1 MNSPLSIRFIYFL
14 FVSLFFILVGCSDK
28 DKNAGGTSE
37 AENSIA
43 DKTVAGVSQK
53 GPFVNG
59 STVTLHEVDG
69 ENLVQTGKTFTGKV
83 ASDKGEFKISNINL
97 EAPYALLEADGFYW
111 NEVTGR
117 RSASQIKLNAL
128 TDLEDRETANI
139 NLLTHLAYERAQWL
153 VRNKSMSVADAKA
166 QAERE
171 IFAAFGVEDV
181 PQKFEDLNI
190 FNNGEG
196 DAALLAISV
205 MMQLQSTEAVFSER
219 LADFAT
225 DLESDGVWD
234 NDKLKAEIADN
245 SFEADAGTIRKNIEA
260 WDFSDIV
267 PEFESVMEAF
277 WNDTYGLGRCTDK
290 REGAMLPDT
299 NEYSAYY
306 RSIFRC
312 LDNHWILEQKHIDGD
327 TVVFPIVELDTIE
340 ELDCTGSMYCAK
352 NCMNVMDPDL
362 GKTCSRVNTEL
373 DDGSDTYGLF
383 FTYSDSASRFSWP
396 AGDRGYGH
404 EAASRDKYGFI
415 YTIVTLGESHPYARI
430 AFEVS
435 GEEQQG
441 NDLTEWGGVCIT
453 YTANESFFINIRFP
467 DDNKATEYDY
477 YKAQLPASELLVTA
491 NIKWSDFIQ
500 EGFGIRVD
508 RDSVVTNIS
517 RIEISFEKPGAR
529 ISSKIHS
536 ISKYGTCD

>member
-1 MNSPLSIRFIYFL
+1 MNSSLSIRFIYFL
-14 FVSLFFILVGCSDK
+14 FVSLSFILVSCSDK

-59 STVTLHEVDG
+59 STVTLFEMDG
-69 ENLVQTGKTFTGKV
+69 ENLTQTGKTFTGKV

-97 EAPYALLEADGFYW
+97 GASSALLEAEGYYW
-111 NEVTGR
+111 NEVTGD

-128 TDLEDRETANI
+128 TDLDDRETANI
-139 NLLTHLAYERAQWL
+139 NLLTHLAYERTQWL
-153 VRNKSMSVADAKA
+153 VRNKSMSIADAKA
-166 QAERE
+166 QAEHE
-171 IFAAFGVEDV
+171 IFAAFGIEDV

-205 MMQLQSTEAVFSER
+205 MMQLQSTEAEFSER

-245 SFEADAGTIRKNIEA
+245 SFEADVQKIRKNIEA
-260 WDFSDIV
+260 WDFSDTV

-362 GKTCSRVNTEL
+362 GRTCSRVNTQI
-373 DDGSDTYGLF
+373 DDGSDTYGFFLF
-383 FTYSDSASRFSWP
+383 YTDSTSYLTWP
-396 AGDRGYGH
+396 AGDRGYGY
-404 EAASRDKYGFI
+404 ESTSRDKYGYMYVI
-415 YTIVTLGESHPYARI
+415 AITGDYHPYARI
-430 AFEVS
+430 GFEVS
-435 GEEQQG
+435 GAEQKG
-441 NDLTEWGGVCIT
+441 NDLAEWGGLCVT
-453 YTANESFFINIRFP
+453 YTSSDEFFVNIRFP
-467 DDNKATEYDY
+467 DDNKVVEYDY
-477 YKAQLPASELLVTA
+477 YKAKILASDTLVTA

-500 EGFGIRVD
+500 EGFGFSIA
-508 RDSVVTNIS
+508 RDSVVKNIS
-517 RIEISFEKPGAR
+517 RVEFSVEKPNAKV
-529 ISSKIHS
+529 SLKIHS
-536 ISKYGTCD
+536 IGKFGTCN

>member
-1 MNSPLSIRFIYFL
+1 MKQFKTFSLIL
-14 FVSLFFILVGCSDK
+14 FTAVFYLAGCGDDK
-28 DKNAGGTSE
+28 KTTGGSTE
-37 AENSIA
+37 AENAIA

-53 GPFVNG
+53 GPFVSG
-59 STVTLHEVDG
+59 STVTLYEVDG

-83 ASDKGEFKISNINL
+83 ASNRGEFKISNINL
-97 EAPYALLEADGFYW
+97 EASYALLEADGYYW
-111 NEVTGR
+111 NEITGE

-153 VRNKSMSVADAKA
+153 VRNKSMSIAEAKA

-171 IFAAFGVEDV
+171 IFDAFGVADNT
-181 PQKFEDLNI
+181 QKFEDLNI
-190 FNNGEG
+190 FNDGDG

-205 MMQLQSTEAVFSER
+205 MMQLDCTEAEFSER
-219 LADFAT
+219 LANFAN
-225 DLESDGVWD
+225 DLEEDGLWD
-234 NDKLKAEIADN
+234 DDARKAALADN
-245 SFEADAGTIRKNIEA
+245 AFEADVKKIRSNIET
-260 WDFSDIV
+260 WEFSDTI
-267 PEFESVMEAF
+267 PEFEPVMEYF
-277 WNDTYGLGRCTDK
+277 WNDVYGLGRCTEK

-299 NEYSAYY
+299 NEHSAYY

-312 LDNHWILEQKHIDGD
+312 MDEHWILEQKHFGGD
-327 TVVFPIVELDTIE
+327 TVVFPTVMLDTID

-362 GKTCSRVNTEL
+362 GRTCSRVNTQI
-373 DDGSDTYGLF
+373 DDGSDTYGIF
-383 FTYSDSASRFSWP
+383 FTYTDSASTFSWP

-404 EAASRDKYGFI
+404 EAASRDKYGYI
-415 YTIVTLGESHPYARI
+415 YTIARLGDSHPYARI
-430 AFEVS
+430 AFEIS

-467 DDNKATEYDY
+467 DDNKLTEYDY
-477 YKAQLPASELLVTA
+477 YKAQLPATELLVTA

-500 EGFGIRVD
+500 EGFGLRVE
-508 RDSVVTNIS
+508 RDSVVKNIS
-517 RIEISFEKPGAR
+517 RVEISFEKPGAR

-536 ISKYGTCD
+536 ISKYGTCNK